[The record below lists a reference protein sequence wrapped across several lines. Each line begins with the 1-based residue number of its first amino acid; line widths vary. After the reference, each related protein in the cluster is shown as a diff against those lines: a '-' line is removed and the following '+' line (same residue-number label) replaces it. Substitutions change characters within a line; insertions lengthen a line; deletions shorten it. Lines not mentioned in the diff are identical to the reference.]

1 LNVSKQI
8 SDYNLISDFPGFAW
22 NWEGISQN
30 KKLISNATFI
40 EKAFLGELTYSNNL
54 LWNEILSQT
63 SFDVSFWNKNLETFF
78 KATESEK
85 QIHFW
90 SLLTQKQ
97 NADFEFIF
105 ENKHFPWDWSFITE
119 NSSEEAILDSYEEDE
134 LFDMNIFRY
143 KFDEEF
149 TKQLYQFSKI
159 QQYDHRKDFKEAW
172 NIWIEENDE
181 LVNKE
186 AKRVIELGYKGNVFD
201 KMFKSARYYFRK
213 KSTEKKEPKKRRVY
227 IGIQSELLTAMDKH
241 ISFNKKNE
249 DYKPSNG
256 FDDFCKNNV
265 ELLKIEVSNLC
276 KNGIKDPEEIKT

>member
-1 LNVSKQI
+1 M
-8 SDYNLISDFPGFAW
+8 
-22 NWEGISQN
+22 SQN
-30 KKLISNATFI
+30 IMPDLEFQPNIKDI
-40 EKAFLGELTYSNNL
+40 NNY
-54 LWNEILSQT
+54 
-63 SFDVSFWNKNLETFF
+63 
-78 KATESEK
+78 TEYRK
-85 QIHFW
+85 
-90 SLLTQKQ
+90 
-97 NADFEFIF
+97 D
-105 ENKHFPWDWSFITE
+105 D
-119 NSSEEAILDSYEEDE
+119 EEDE
-134 LFDMNIFRY
+134 LFDVNIFRY

-159 QQYDHRKDFKEAW
+159 HQYDHRKDFKEAW

-276 KNGIKDPEEIKT
+276 KNGIKDPEEIKTKIKKTYKNRYFMSITKLS